1 MGLRDFRRLN
11 KFTMQKAHYALA
23 FMALC
28 GVVLVVHELQG
39 PEVLKQNED
48 PFLAALEKHVV
59 ATAQRRLS
67 KVFAEE
73 ATKKHIAEARKQIQA
88 SLHEAD
94 DDNKFRVKKAEAEMQ
109 LKEMQAAAQPI
120 ETVSAAKVPHAKKT
134 VKVPVKKFTI
144 AQLEAGED
152 AIEHKAA
159 TKKAETQHLMA
170 NLVAAPKVAPLS
182 SEDNKYM
189 KKEQQMEEKPKK
201 APEEEADALPTKDSA
216 EEEKMSKE
224 LDDDDDDLLSEAS
237 AQANER
243 EGVEAPAL
251 AAVDDLE
258 KEDTTVEEKPAT
270 KKPVA
275 KKEKAVKK
283 AAPKKAVAQKAAETV
298 VAKKVAAP
306 KVAPEKDI
314 IQEELETAQKMQEGT
329 TVKDD
334 DSQFEYKDDDD
345 DFDNFGRRLLGS
357 WFEDKNKTKSTS
369 TGKGKGAGKAKGA
382 GYSSGTTDTI

>member
-39 PEVLKQNED
+39 PEVLKQSED
-48 PFLAALEKHVV
+48 PFLAAVEKHVV

-182 SEDNKYM
+182 SEDK
-189 KKEQQMEEKPKK
+189 
-201 APEEEADALPTKDSA
+201 
-216 EEEKMSKE
+216 KMSKE

-237 AQANER
+237 AQANEM

-283 AAPKKAVAQKAAETV
+283 VAPKKAVAQKAAGKV

-314 IQEELETAQKMQEGT
+314 IQEELETAQKMREGT

-357 WFEDKNKTKSTS
+357 WFEDKNKTKSSS

>member
-39 PEVLKQNED
+39 PEVLKQSED
-48 PFLAALEKHVV
+48 PFLAAVEKHVV

-120 ETVSAAKVPHAKKT
+120 ETVSAAKGPHAKKT
-134 VKVPVKKFTI
+134 VKGPVKKFTI

-170 NLVAAPKVAPLS
+170 NLVAA
-182 SEDNKYM
+182 
-189 KKEQQMEEKPKK
+189 PKK

-237 AQANER
+237 AQANEM

-275 KKEKAVKK
+275 KKEKAVKE
-283 AAPKKAVAQKAAETV
+283 AAPKKAVAQKAAEKV

-314 IQEELETAQKMQEGT
+314 IQEELETAQKMREGT

-357 WFEDKNKTKSTS
+357 WFEDKNKTKSSS

>member
-39 PEVLKQNED
+39 PEVLKQSED
-48 PFLAALEKHVV
+48 PFLAAVEKHVV

-201 APEEEADALPTKDSA
+201 APEEDADA
-216 EEEKMSKE
+216 
-224 LDDDDDDLLSEAS
+224 LLSEAS
-237 AQANER
+237 AQANEM

-283 AAPKKAVAQKAAETV
+283 VAPKKAVAQKAAKTV

-345 DFDNFGRRLLGS
+345 DFDNFGR
-357 WFEDKNKTKSTS
+357 
-369 TGKGKGAGKAKGA
+369 
-382 GYSSGTTDTI
+382 

>member
-39 PEVLKQNED
+39 PEVLKQSED
-48 PFLAALEKHVV
+48 PFLAAVEKHVV

-120 ETVSAAKVPHAKKT
+120 ETVSAAKGPHAKKT

-170 NLVAAPKVAPLS
+170 NLVAAPKGAPLS

-201 APEEEADALPTKDSA
+201 VPEEEADTLPTKDSA

-237 AQANER
+237 AQANEM

-258 KEDTTVEEKPAT
+258 KEDTTVEEKP
-270 KKPVA
+270 
-275 KKEKAVKK
+275 
-283 AAPKKAVAQKAAETV
+283 APKKAVAQKAAETV